1 MLVLLDIKIS
11 ILLILSLSLSAN
23 NLLTDYRTHGIK
35 DIVNKMDEDLIVE
48 VWDIFREYIPDK
60 NKETAASHY
69 IDMLLGKD
77 VDPETLTGLL
87 GYDPILDDAIKLAIQ
102 DEVED
107 DADEY
112 DEDGWDQNE
121 DEE

>member
-1 MLVLLDIKIS
+1 
-11 ILLILSLSLSAN
+11 
-23 NLLTDYRTHGIK
+23 
-35 DIVNKMDEDLIVE
+35 MDEDLIVE

-60 NKETAASHY
+60 NKETAANHY

-77 VDPETLTGLL
+77 VDPETLKGLL
-87 GYDPILDDAIKLAIQ
+87 GYDPNLDDAINLAIQ

-112 DEDGWDQNE
+112 DEDGWDQNK

>member
-1 MLVLLDIKIS
+1 
-11 ILLILSLSLSAN
+11 
-23 NLLTDYRTHGIK
+23 
-35 DIVNKMDEDLIVE
+35 MDEDLIVE
-48 VWDIFREYIPDK
+48 VWDIFREYISDK

-77 VDPETLTGLL
+77 VDADTLKGLL
-87 GYDPILDDAIKLAIQ
+87 GYDPILDDAINLAIR

-112 DEDGWDQNE
+112 DEDGWDHNE